1 MCLCSSTEFEWLEAA
16 AVGIGSQI
24 EISVRAQPK
33 TANFYKLASVAVM
46 GETTNDEIEAAKEK
60 RMKKKKNNQKN
71 ERKQIIDFR
80 WKHMGIDEWTDD
92 KSTR

>member
-16 AVGIGSQI
+16 AVGIGSQMG
-24 EISVRAQPK
+24 ISVRAQPK

-60 RMKKKKNNQKN
+60 RMKKKKTT
-71 ERKQIIDFR
+71 RKTSES
-80 WKHMGIDEWTDD
+80 K
-92 KSTR
+92 